1 MDYKSSLKDEIK
13 LTNKNIGH
21 SKDTAKGLNNYDLP
35 DLNVYLNEDEVGN
48 INYLNK
54 QSNKLEYLGHE
65 LKDPMSM
72 NLRNLINLWATSN
85 LDVFI
90 DLVQMFSNLGKY
102 SKYFN
107 DIDNTKQWYNGISKI
122 IADIIII
129 FTKKQRGI
137 YIGITLVLLSFML
150 FLINITS

>member
-1 MDYKSSLKDEIK
+1 M
-13 LTNKNIGH
+13 
-21 SKDTAKGLNNYDLP
+21 
-35 DLNVYLNEDEVGN
+35 GN

-54 QSNKLEYLGHE
+54 QSTNLEYLGHE
-65 LKDPMSM
+65 LKDPMTM
-72 NLRNLINLWATSN
+72 NLRNLVSLWASSN

-102 SKYFN
+102 SRYFN

-122 IADIIII
+122 ISDIIII